1 LSACRRTVRPTLTL
15 LIAVLAL
22 LALAAASG
30 AGTAAAKAQV
40 LRGEVPLRGMNVVL
54 LAARPGAGRPVVL
67 GVTRSGR
74 SGAFLLRYRRSPSSA
89 VKYLLAT
96 RPGGAAEAGFP
107 VPGNSYRLAAAL
119 GGGSVPAR
127 TAVNERTTVAIGYAM
142 AQFLTRGR
150 VAGKEPGLRN
160 AAAMTRNL
168 VSRRSGRLSP
178 VLNGFPNGGS
188 TTARATFN
196 SLANLLA
203 VCRRQGRR
211 CARLLELAS
220 VPGGGPAGDTLAAIV
235 ALAQNPWH
243 NAHGLFALSRT
254 VPAVY
259 RPTLRDGQRPDA
271 WTLAL
276 RFEGKPETMNGP
288 GNFAIDGGGNLWV
301 ANNYEYSRD
310 RLAQVCAA
318 ENLLRF
324 TPTGR
329 AFPGSPYTGGGLS
342 GAGFGISIDP
352 SNHVWVGNFGF
363 AAPECDHQPPHNS
376 VSEFTLAGKP
386 LSPPLEEILTES
398 GEFKEFRG
406 GYENGEISW
415 PQATISDRR
424 GSIWI
429 ANCGNNSVTKYTQGN
444 HEAATNLGEGLIG
457 LKKPFGA
464 AVNGKGKVFVTGNE
478 NSRVAILRPNGLPA
492 ANSPI
497 KGGGLHRPMGIAID
511 SNGYAW
517 VANSG
522 KVPAPCPFEPRV
534 KPGQGSTVLLK
545 PNGELA
551 RSQPIKG
558 AGMSTPWGIAV
569 DGDDHVW
576 VANFTGRRLS
586 ELCGTRP
593 GLCPAG
599 KQRVGASIS
608 PRKSGYGFNGLVR
621 NTAVAIDPAGN
632 VWLTNNW
639 KTISLPANPGGY
651 QIVAFL
657 GMAAP
662 VKTPVIGPPERP

>member
-1 LSACRRTVRPTLTL
+1 LSVA
-15 LIAVLAL
+15 AVAL
-22 LALAAASG
+22 LAPAAANG
-30 AGTAAAKAQV
+30 AAGAAKRHV

-54 LAARPGAGRPVVL
+54 LAARPGSGRPVAL
-67 GVTRSGR
+67 GATRSSRGGDF
-74 SGAFLLRYRRSPSSA
+74 SIRYRSSLGGA

-119 GGGSVPAR
+119 GSGSVPGRA
-127 TAVNERTTVAIGYAM
+127 AVNERTTVAIGYAM

-150 VAGKEPGLRN
+150 VAGKDPGLSN

-178 VLNGFPNGGS
+178 VLNSFPNGGS
-188 TTARATFN
+188 TTTRASFD

-203 VCRRQGRR
+203 VCRRQGGR
-211 CARLLELAS
+211 CARLLELAGP
-220 VPGGGPAGDTLAAIV
+220 PGGGPAGDTLAATV
-235 ALAQNPWH
+235 ALARNPWH
-243 NAHGLFALSRT
+243 NVRRLFALSRA
-254 VPAVY
+254 VPSVY
-259 RPTLRDGQRPDA
+259 RPTLNAGQRPDA

-276 RFEGKPETMNGP
+276 RFEGRPETMDGP

-310 RLAQVCAA
+310 RLAPVCAA

-329 AFPGSPYTGGGLS
+329 AFPGSPYVGGGLS
-342 GAGFGISIDP
+342 GAGFGIGIDP
-352 SNHVWVGNFGF
+352 RNHVWVGNFGF
-363 AAPECDHQPPHNS
+363 AAPECAKQPPHNS
-376 VSEFTLAGKP
+376 VSEFTLTGKP
-386 LSPPLEEILTES
+386 LSPSLEEVLNEKN
-398 GEFKEFRG
+398 EFKEFQG

-424 GSIWI
+424 GNIWI
-429 ANCGNNSVTKYTQGN
+429 ANCGNDSVTKYTQGN

-464 AVNGKGKVFVTGNE
+464 AANGKGKVFVTGNE
-478 NSRVAILRPNGLPA
+478 NSRVAILKPNGIPT

-497 KGGGLHRPMGIAID
+497 KGGGLHRPMGVAID

-522 KVPAPCPFEPRV
+522 KVPAPCPV
-534 KPGQGSTVLLK
+534 KFNLLPGQGSAVLLK

-551 RSQPIKG
+551 RQKPIKG

-576 VANFTGRRLS
+576 VANFTGQRLS
-586 ELCGTRP
+586 ELCGTATE
-593 GLCPAG
+593 LCPAG

-621 NTAVAIDPAGN
+621 NTAVAIDPSGN

-639 KTISLPANPGGY
+639 KTVSIKANPGGY

-662 VKTPVIGPPERP
+662 IKTPAIGPPERP